1 MKRLSKE
8 DQKFLLSFLEAGI
21 KDAHFNANR
30 YGSEEYYNQTAQLQR
45 IYNILSYSEDDWSI
59 EKGRPRQG

>member
-45 IYNILSYSEDDWSI
+45 IYNILSYDPDDCNLDG
-59 EKGRPRQG
+59 GRLVKK